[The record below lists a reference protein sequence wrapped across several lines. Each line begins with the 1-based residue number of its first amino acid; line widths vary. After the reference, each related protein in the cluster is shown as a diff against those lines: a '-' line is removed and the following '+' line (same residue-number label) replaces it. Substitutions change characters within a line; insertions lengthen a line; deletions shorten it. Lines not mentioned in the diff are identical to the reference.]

1 MKLDGISV
9 NYSFNEQSNVT
20 EYEILL
26 KMKDPNV
33 SFNVMFKLDQNNW
46 RDDIK
51 IFSSIME
58 SSIKQLLDAVD
69 NFSSKKHGEFLK
81 KYQSAEDYLEWV
93 KWFPEYC

>member
-69 NFSSKKHGEFLK
+69 NFSSKRHGEFLK
-81 KYQSAEDYLEWV
+81 KHQSVKDYIEWI
-93 KWFPEYC
+93 KWFPEHC